1 MPLNQNYNP
10 KEFEKDIYSQWIDAG
25 VGNPERQM
33 PSNSPSQ
40 KGWQSQT
47 DGVVAKTTN
56 KTHSI
61 LMPPPNLTGNMHAG
75 HAFGHYAMDTISRL
89 ARQRGETDLWFPG
102 VDHAGLQLEG
112 VIDKL
117 IRQGEFD
124 SLLYNQ
130 ITTTPAKAGTPPE
143 EENLFDSD
151 KTNSPSKKG
160 WQSQTDG
167 VVNRD
172 TKAYMSLPYN
182 PKLKEKAKELRKAG
196 NLSEV
201 ILWNEIKGGKM
212 LNLDFDRQKII
223 GNYIVDFYC
232 ASLGIVIE
240 IDGIS
245 HDYKG
250 EYDVEREKYLRSL
263 GLEVIHIGDSEVK
276 NNLND
281 VLERVYNFCESLIK
295 NHLPAFD
302 STPPGEENSSND
314 LNSETITY
322 ENVESNKP
330 AAYQDIP
337 KEDLP
342 KYLKTN
348 HPDLWLECAWSKVNE
363 WRDNQKTQS
372 AVLGDTPDYSRSLFT
387 LDEQNIEMVN
397 FAFRK
402 YWEDGLIYKGS
413 YLVNWSVGL
422 QTALSD
428 VAGEIDYEKR
438 VDPFVTFEYG
448 VKRSEYSSLELEQ
461 KYKDIKLKPF
471 GEWKRPQ
478 LSTVRPETKF
488 TDIAIAMHPSKFAIY
503 FNQEIFAEANPLNE
517 TFLQDI
523 FDNKVWIYYNLPPLH
538 NGELK
543 LIFTEKVDASFG
555 TGVMKITPAHDPF
568 DYELCKELITEGKLT
583 NFRVDACIGREGKLT
598 AEFAGEFA
606 GMIAQE
612 SRGAIFKR
620 LIETGYIPLKEASVE
635 SLPLQGAPQG
645 GGVPEFEPVSDQ
657 EFWTW
662 KQEKQYDWL
671 KTNYPNHNINWNYE
685 HNVTICERTKTVV
698 EPLISEEF
706 FISYHNQFNWKPIN
720 KDDNVSIANRGKTT
734 NLQKLGLEAVNKTNF
749 YSEDYK
755 ERGINFL
762 ENIKD
767 WCISRDLIWG
777 HKMPVWYNL
786 DTNPKRKFYSFAEYY
801 PLTPLKGELNEN
813 FKTEDSNIKPLKG
826 VLPTGAG
833 YQNNHF
839 AISPTKPT
847 TPGNWVQE
855 EKILDTWFSSCL
867 WPLSTLKYPEF
878 VENKKVKA
886 NVVLIHGGEV
896 WQDKETY
903 RNKIESGELN
913 WLWYKSKHG
922 SKKTYKSDLKD
933 FCQEN
938 NISFIDPQMPNKSNA
953 DYTKWKMVFEQSRPF
968 ITSETILVGHSL
980 GSMFLT
986 KYLNENEIN
995 CKAVFLVSGG
1005 LWSESEQ
1012 NIEDFDTDWGLDS
1025 NFSNLKSLG
1034 NKVFIVHSKDDKVVE
1049 FQRSVELKS
1058 KLPDANFVELEGFGH
1073 LNIECEE
1080 LLNIIKDELKPK
1092 NKKIFILAGR
1102 KAKGTNAFYQH
1113 IQREFPSAKLLI
1125 TPFTDQYSDWQ
1136 NTVESL
1142 RGSLDESSIVITH
1155 SMSSLNFC
1163 RFMTD
1168 NPNIRIKEWH
1178 SVGGVFDENLR
1189 PDQDE
1194 AVTNLVRE
1202 FLATPIDYEIINQN
1216 IESIKIHHSKD
1227 DTRVVFENALNYS
1240 SKLPKA
1246 KLCEYS
1252 NYGHFVK
1259 EDGLEF
1265 PELISLLNNK
1275 TDFETFY
1282 PTQEMLT
1289 AKEIFYQWI
1298 IRMTTLSYYFTAEIP
1313 YENLII
1319 TPTVLDEKGKKM
1331 SKSLGNGLEPVAQID
1346 KYSSDALRMA
1356 MLGGMIP
1363 NRNMKMGG
1371 RLADELCEKYRNF
1384 GNKMWNVARFFEYQE
1399 DKNKE
1404 IK

>member
-10 KEFEKDIYSQWIDAG
+10 KEFEKDIYSQWMDAG
-25 VGNPERQM
+25 VGSPERQLL
-33 PSNSPSQ
+33 SNSPSQ

-47 DGVVAKTTN
+47 DGVVSKTVT

-89 ARQRGETDLWFPG
+89 ARQRGEKDLWFPG

-124 SLLYNQ
+124 SVLKDK

-143 EENLFDSD
+143 EENLFGSD
-151 KTNSPSKKG
+151 KTNSPSEKG

-167 VVNRD
+167 VVHRD

-201 ILWNEIKGGKM
+201 ILWNEIKSGKVH
-212 LNLDFDRQKII
+212 NLDFDRQKII

-232 ASLGIVIE
+232 ASLGLVIE

-250 EYDVEREKYLRSL
+250 EYDVQREKYLASL
-263 GLEVIHIGDSEVK
+263 GLSIVHIDDSEVK
-276 NNLND
+276 NNLNN
-281 VLERVYNFCESLIK
+281 VLEKIYIICDNLLK
-295 NHLPAFD
+295 NHLPAFG
-302 STPPGEENSSND
+302 STPPGEENFSND
-314 LNSETITY
+314 SNSETITY
-322 ENVESNKP
+322 ENVELNKP
-330 AAYQDIP
+330 AGYQNIP
-337 KEDLP
+337 KEDLA

-348 HPDLWLECAWSKVNE
+348 YPDLWLKCAWSKVNE
-363 WRDNQKTQS
+363 WRDNQKNQS

-438 VDPFVTFEYG
+438 VDPFVTFEYRLYKKIPLLRGGSEADG
-448 VKRSEYSSLELEQ
+448 VLSDQFQSLNNSIEV
-461 KYKDIKLKPF
+461 
-471 GEWKRPQ
+471 G
-478 LSTVRPETKF
+478 TVRPETIF
-488 TDIAIAMHPSKFAIY
+488 GDYAVAIHP
-503 FNQEIFAEANPLNE
+503 EIFEIKYSEYKGLPETKNLFVQIPLTDRFIPIILADE
-517 TFLQDI
+517 
-523 FDNKVWIYYNLPPLH
+523 
-538 NGELK
+538 
-543 LIFTEKVDASFG
+543 VDPNFG
-555 TGVMKITPAHDPF
+555 SGSLKITPANDIV
-568 DYELCKELITEGKLT
+568 DYEIFNKYIGGEFEG
-583 NFRVDACIGREGKLT
+583 AIGRDGKLT
-598 AEFAGEFA
+598 AICGEFA
-606 GMIAQE
+606 GQTVDKARANVI
-612 SRGAIFKR
+612 KK
-620 LIETGYIPLKEASVE
+620 LIENGF
-635 SLPLQGAPQG
+635 
-645 GGVPEFEPVSDQ
+645 VPKKSTPSANVATPCRGETQFGRPEPTSIQEGNSPDPKKYFGIEFAEG
-657 EFWTW
+657 
-662 KQEKQYDWL
+662 
-671 KTNYPNHNINWNYE
+671 INPEDYQIDWNYE
-685 HNVTICERTKTVV
+685 HNVTVCERTKTVV

-706 FISYHNQFNWKPIN
+706 FISYHNEFNWKPIN

-734 NLQKLGLEAVNKTNF
+734 NLQKLGLEAVHKTNF

-786 DTNPKRKFYSFAEYY
+786 DTNPERKFWSYEETQQKNSPSQKGWQPQVDGVVDQSAKVKNHLPPYGS
-801 PLTPLKGELNEN
+801 TPPREEN
-813 FKTEDSNIKPLKG
+813 F
-826 VLPTGAG
+826 
-833 YQNNHF
+833 NNHF

-847 TPGNWVQE
+847 IPGNWVQE

-878 VENKKVKA
+878 VENKKEKS

-913 WLWYKSKHG
+913 SFWYKSNHD
-922 SKKTYKSDLKD
+922 SKKTYKTDLKN
-933 FCQEN
+933 FCNES
-938 NISFIDPQMPNKSNA
+938 NISFINPQMPNKTNA
-953 DYTKWKMVFEQSRPF
+953 DYTKWKWVFEQTKPF
-968 ITSETILVGHSL
+968 INSETVLVGHSL

-995 CKAVFLVSGG
+995 CKAIFLVSGG
-1005 LWSESEQ
+1005 LWSESEK

-1025 NFSNLKSLG
+1025 DFRNLKRLG
-1034 NKVFIVHSKDDKVVE
+1034 NKVFIVHSKDDKIVE

-1073 LNIECEE
+1073 LNVECAE

-1142 RGSLDESSIVITH
+1142 RGSLDESSVVITH
-1155 SMSSLNFC
+1155 SMSSLNFS
-1163 RFMTD
+1163 RFMSD
-1168 NPNIRIKEWH
+1168 NPNVRIKEWH
-1178 SVGGVFDENLR
+1178 SVGGVFDGNLR

-1202 FLATPIDYEIINQN
+1202 FLATPINYDIINRN
-1216 IESIKIHHSKD
+1216 IESITIHHSTD
-1227 DTRVVFENALNYS
+1227 DARVVFENAQKYK

-1246 KLCEYS
+1246 KLCEYN

-1265 PELISLLNNK
+1265 PELISMLKNK

-1399 DKNKE
+1399 EKIKE
-1404 IK
+1404 AK